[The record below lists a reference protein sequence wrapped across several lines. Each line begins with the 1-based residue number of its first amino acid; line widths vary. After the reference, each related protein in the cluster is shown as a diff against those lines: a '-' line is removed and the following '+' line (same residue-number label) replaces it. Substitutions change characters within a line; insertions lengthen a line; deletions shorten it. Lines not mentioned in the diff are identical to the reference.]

1 MKGWIGGTAFIEWLE
16 AQGAIPAD
24 RPYQRVVIDASYDR
38 AVVIY
43 TQALGTEDLIESP
56 APDSLLQ
63 AEIKG
68 LP

>member
-1 MKGWIGGTAFIEWLE
+1 MKNYISGTAFIEWLE

-24 RPYQRVVIDASYDR
+24 QPYQRVVIDASYDR

-43 TQALGTEDLIESP
+43 MQAVGTESLIESS

-63 AEIKG
+63 AEIKA
-68 LP
+68 LV